1 MPLFKRKPGQI
12 LNSWL
17 PRLKASYDSSDRK
30 SGETSPAVDQTTS
43 PKPSQISSVDRL
55 LTPNGDLGEGSLSLD
70 ATVASGSG
78 RPRSLLLN
86 ADFMQELDG
95 DMGISGR
102 PLDSP
107 MRTSSRLSKTLLEIL
122 HDKEALPYF
131 IQYMESRNA
140 GRYVRFWLDAKSF
153 QTAAWTRIRTH
164 SLNALAKSSLAEIS
178 RNGTVTPVSSS
189 PPHPRPLSSSFST
202 VTSLPAVTA
211 PSLSQAS
218 EGISLSSSHGR
229 ANGSPQQKDVAE
241 NYVRDSWQ
249 PAVSTF
255 VRPAVPSSFPAAL
268 SCAHPQIS
276 PSSTSSSLSSP
287 CYASPCAPDPG
298 LLAEVVTD
306 DTTIDAQTSD
316 ENVNTN
322 LPLTYTTPEDDVP
335 LSSGE
340 IVMDD
345 QNKTCSAVETCSPG
359 EQWTTSLPAA
369 VVASSKVKEE
379 SSGNGSEFGSSQTTP
394 GSGTGGQSEF
404 GTNKMNMG
412 QKLLSSIEKDAVS
425 IYTKYISFDAS
436 HPIGISDELRNETTS
451 KICQEDGKVDP
462 QCFVD
467 CQQYVLELMEKDYY
481 PDFLHSVFHC
491 KHQINVL
498 TSGKV
503 YLADILHN
511 DTAIFYFME
520 FMEQEDAINLFQ
532 FWMAAENFQQHLSLS
547 HGCYDG
553 LQAQEDAMVLYD
565 KYFSLQATQPLGFD
579 DKIRLEVESN
589 ICREGGPLP
598 DCFAKP
604 KNMVLR
610 VIEKVYFP
618 NFLRGDLYYKFL
630 SELIN
635 TVQLAND
642 LPQKSRKRLGSDASS
657 ENSAGSQSTGAESVS
672 SRNTLLATDT
682 SHLKKAL
689 NKMQVDLRIDSVLL
703 NPDALWKRNA
713 PGKMSFGHINDLGQF
728 VSEYDPE
735 PELEKKKSSM
745 FFRKKKDREKEQED
759 MAVQIA
765 QMIIS
770 DVTSIT
776 QANQNPS
783 HQNLQSAYEAT

>member
-1 MPLFKRKPGQI
+1 MPLFKKKTGHL

-17 PRLKASYDSSDRK
+17 TRLKANHDSTDRK
-30 SGETSPAVDQTTS
+30 SGEISPGLDQTTT
-43 PKPSQISSVDRL
+43 PKVCQNIGVDSL
-55 LTPNGDLGEGSLSLD
+55 LTPNGDLGEGSSPLLD
-70 ATVASGSG
+70 TNASISSG
-78 RPRSLLLN
+78 RPCSLLLN
-86 ADFMQELDG
+86 ADFMHELDG

-122 HDKEALPYF
+122 HDKEALPHF
-131 IQYMESRNA
+131 IQYMESRNT

-153 QTAAWTRIRTH
+153 QTAAWTRIQTH

-189 PPHPRPLSSSFST
+189 SHPPPLSS
-202 VTSLPAVTA
+202 AVTF
-211 PSLSQAS
+211 PTSTST
-218 EGISLSSSHGR
+218 SLSSSHSCV
-229 ANGSPQQKDVAE
+229 NGSPQLEDTSASCKGSEAI
-241 NYVRDSWQ
+241 
-249 PAVSTF
+249 AVDRWEPTASTTT
-255 VRPAVPSSFPAAL
+255 RPTVPSSFPAAL
-268 SCAHPQIS
+268 TCVHPQTS
-276 PSSTSSSLSSP
+276 TTSSSSSSSP
-287 CYASPCAPDPG
+287 CYASPCGPDPG
-298 LLAEVVTD
+298 LPDKMD
-306 DTTIDAQTSD
+306 DTWTPNKDVTVGDPVAYATPEGDIPFFPVQEKNKADDPSCSEGNQQTTSSPATA
-316 ENVNTN
+316 VITNTN
-322 LPLTYTTPEDDVP
+322 
-335 LSSGE
+335 S
-340 IVMDD
+340 
-345 QNKTCSAVETCSPG
+345 N
-359 EQWTTSLPAA
+359 
-369 VVASSKVKEE
+369 
-379 SSGNGSEFGSSQTTP
+379 GNGSGPGSTEITP
-394 GSGTGGQSEF
+394 GNSGQSN
-404 GTNKMNMG
+404 TNKINMG

-436 HPIGISDELRNETTS
+436 HPIGITDELRNETTS

-467 CQQYVLELMEKDYY
+467 CQQYVLERMENDYY
-481 PDFLHSVFHC
+481 ADFLHSVFHC

-503 YLADILHN
+503 YLADILYN

-520 FMEQEDAINLFQ
+520 FMEQENAIKLFQ

-553 LQAQEDAMVLYD
+553 LQAQDDAMVLYD
-565 KYFSLQATQPLGFD
+565 KYFSLQATEPLGFD

-618 NFLRGDLYYKFL
+618 SFLSGDLYYKFL

-657 ENSAGSQSTGAESVS
+657 EHSAGSQSTGAESVG

-703 NPDALWKRNA
+703 NPDSLWKRSA
-713 PGKMSFGHINDLGQF
+713 PGSSSSASSLCCHSSTSDTSHHPTHNEPKMSFGRINDLGQF

-735 PELEKKKSSM
+735 PELERKKSSM
-745 FFRKKKDREKEQED
+745 FFRKRKDREKEQED

-776 QANQNPS
+776 QANQKPS
-783 HQNLQSAYEAT
+783 YSSYEEAT